1 MCVVTSILRGAGY
14 VLLALIVVG
23 IAVSTFPRFEGGPVG
38 AVAGGALIS
47 GEWVE
52 TAGLDWSFAA
62 DVDTIE
68 F

>member
-1 MCVVTSILRGAGY
+1 

-23 IAVSTFPRFEGGPVG
+23 IAVSTFPRFECGPVG